1 MPARDRGPGVPF
13 PPPFV
18 FLAGGAGAW
27 LLHRWIAFEIDG
39 DGAGPVQEKLGALL
53 AVAGFGLMLWGIAT
67 FARAGTAI
75 VPYSPATALVHRGP
89 YRFTR
94 NPMYVGL
101 TVGYIGLAL
110 LLNSA
115 WALLLLPLVL
125 AALSRFVIRR
135 EERHLRSAFGSAY
148 EDYCRRVR
156 RWV

>member
-18 FLAGGAGAW
+18 FLAGGGISW

-39 DGAGPVQEKLGALL
+39 DGAGSVQEGLGALL
-53 AVAGFGLMLWGIAT
+53 TAGGFAVMLWGIVT

-75 VPYSPATALVHRGP
+75 VPYSPASTLVHRGP

-101 TVGYIGLAL
+101 TGGYVGLAL

-115 WALLLLPLVL
+115 WALLVLPLVL

-135 EERHLRSAFGSAY
+135 EERHLRSAFGSDYDA
-148 EDYCRRVR
+148 YCRRVR